1 MEMRRI
7 EVLRAQSV
15 IPSSLPHP
23 YSRPHHVAAAL
34 NCRIPSAHRRI
45 AISALPEED
54 HWRVLVSEIPE
65 TTPDGS
71 ATIKVDRLQ
80 GLASALER
88 VESRLRE
95 YAALDCERF
104 HQATTQA
111 FITWAYGRPGI
122 RPRSS
127 PGRERMLREAD
138 RYLDACVQYVQA
150 FDQVRSH
157 ASEHGVSLMSSETPA
172 WALGTR
178 ADLDSGKT
186 LVQRRESLLQAIA
199 SSFRRHNH
207 LSNDPALHDER

>member
-1 MEMRRI
+1 
-7 EVLRAQSV
+7 VV
-15 IPSSLPHP
+15 
-23 YSRPHHVAAAL
+23 AAL
-34 NCRIPSAHRRI
+34 NCRIPSAQRRI
-45 AISALPEED
+45 AIAALPEQD

-71 ATIKVDRLQ
+71 ATIKVDRLR
-80 GLASALER
+80 GLAPALER

-122 RPRSS
+122 RPRSA
-127 PGRERMLREAD
+127 PGRERMIREAD

-157 ASEHGVSLMSSETPA
+157 ASEHGVRLQSSEQPP
-172 WALGTR
+172 WAQSTR
-178 ADLDSGKT
+178 ADISSGKT
-186 LVQRRESLLQAIA
+186 QLQRRETLLQAIA
-199 SSFRRHNH
+199 SSFRRQSQ
-207 LSNDPALHDER
+207 LPPDAAAHDQR